1 MIKLSW
7 LHFRRSNQILFFLI
21 LSLSLGFAGLVTV
34 ESVKKSIE
42 KKTQDSSKS
51 YLSADIAVSVRRELN
66 EEEKK
71 IKQENLT
78 EYLQSEVY
86 EFFAM
91 LNSKNGTKLV
101 MVKAIDDLYP
111 FYGDIELKDKTLIR
125 QTTDKSHLVNYGSYV
140 YGDLELL
147 LGLSVG

>member
-7 LHFRRSNQILFFLI
+7 LHFRRSNQMVLFLI

-42 KKTQDSSKS
+42 RKTQDNSKN
-51 YLSADIAVSVRRELN
+51 YLSADIAVSVRRDLN

-71 IKQENLT
+71 IKQEELT
-78 EYLQSEVY
+78 QFDQSEVY

-91 LNSKNGTKLV
+91 LNSQNGTRLV
-101 MVKAIDDLYP
+101 MVKAIDSDYP
-111 FYGDIELKDKTLIR
+111 F
-125 QTTDKSHLVNYGSYV
+125 
-140 YGDLELL
+140 
-147 LGLSVG
+147 